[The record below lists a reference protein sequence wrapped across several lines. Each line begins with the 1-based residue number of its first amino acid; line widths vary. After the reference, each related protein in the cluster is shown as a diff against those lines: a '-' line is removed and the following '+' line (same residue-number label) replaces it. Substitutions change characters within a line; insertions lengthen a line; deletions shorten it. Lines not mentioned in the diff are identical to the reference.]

1 MPVEVHDGG
10 RLVLDLVI
18 GFGVALTHFRII
30 TMSKLLASPAT
41 LFAVRAFDIV
51 CGAATSGDT
60 CIVET
65 ACTGIS
71 RIRFGVALTHFRTI
85 T

>member
-18 GFGVALTHFRII
+18 GIGVGVALTHSRII
-30 TMSKLLASPAT
+30 TMPKVLASTAT

-51 CGAATSGDT
+51 CGAATSG
-60 CIVET
+60 VY
-65 ACTGIS
+65 
-71 RIRFGVALTHFRTI
+71 RNFQH
-85 T
+85 